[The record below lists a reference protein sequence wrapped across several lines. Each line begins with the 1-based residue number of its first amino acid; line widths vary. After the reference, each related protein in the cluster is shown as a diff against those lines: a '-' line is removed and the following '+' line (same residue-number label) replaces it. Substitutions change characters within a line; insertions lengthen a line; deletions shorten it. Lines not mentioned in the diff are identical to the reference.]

1 MSKLLSIPETKQ
13 GIIDFLYSRPE
24 YVRHVHGDEDY
35 GGEYRT
41 RCPYCGDSQ
50 KELNTGHFY
59 MKLLYKIQVLFLCI
73 ALSVIIMEFLQ
84 PKDQILWVVQI
95 QILRM
100 DLPF

>member
-59 MKLLYKIQVLFLCI
+59 MKIIFKMTFSFTIIIIKIFSRIYITVDI
-73 ALSVIIMEFLQ
+73 VNSHKEF
-84 PKDQILWVVQI
+84 I
-95 QILRM
+95 
-100 DLPF
+100 FS